1 MKQQDGGIAYVGL
14 RFRLR
19 LKSMMGNGCV
29 YFDTECIMYMSTDC
43 MQNIVPKNVHE
54 ITRIYELQTASLTY
68 SHPVVLSVIT

>member
-1 MKQQDGGIAYVGL
+1 
-14 RFRLR
+14 
-19 LKSMMGNGCV
+19 MGV
-29 YFDTECIMYMSTDC
+29 YYDTECIVYMSTDC